1 VSQSTDITFEAG
13 YRRLQDIAERLG
25 SDEVPVHEM
34 CDLFAEGKGLEQA
47 LADYLSQQKERVE
60 AIERGEGMRAF
71 RVVPPGAPPPAVAE
85 AREVVPAGAEV
96 RAARSAAGANG
107 AAPGA
112 ANGAA
117 PAAANGAAP
126 AAASGSAPAAA
137 NRAAPAPASGSAP
150 GAAAASAEDASA
162 PSPPPP
168 PQDEALPF

>member
-1 VSQSTDITFEAG
+1 MSQSTDITFEAG

-71 RVVPPGAPPPAVAE
+71 RVVPPGAEVAAADLRAERNGAATAEPAA
-85 AREVVPAGAEV
+85 PGD
-96 RAARSAAGANG
+96 AARPDEAIGANG
-107 AAPGA
+107 GE
-112 ANGAA
+112 
-117 PAAANGAAP
+117 PAA
-126 AAASGSAPAAA
+126 
-137 NRAAPAPASGSAP
+137 
-150 GAAAASAEDASA
+150 
-162 PSPPPP
+162 PPP